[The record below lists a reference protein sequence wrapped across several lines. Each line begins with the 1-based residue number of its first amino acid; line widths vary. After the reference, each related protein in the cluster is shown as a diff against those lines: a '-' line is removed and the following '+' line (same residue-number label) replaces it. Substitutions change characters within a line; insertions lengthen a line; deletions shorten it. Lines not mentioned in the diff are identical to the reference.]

1 MAAADVRKGDP
12 GYCKKADRVERET
25 MMTMYKQMNLDE
37 QAEVRRIVARA
48 LKEDV
53 GGGDITTR
61 ALIPGYRQVRARIL
75 TRENCVVC
83 GGRVAEMVFRSLDE
97 EVSVE
102 ILRPDGVR
110 AGPGDALLLIE
121 GLAEPVLAAERTAL
135 NFMQRMTG
143 IATLTSEFVAR
154 VEKHGVMIMDTRK
167 TTPGLRIIEK
177 YAVQCGG
184 GVNHRMGLYDAILIK
199 DNHKKLIAEDGMSLT
214 DAVRAARRA
223 APDKIV
229 EVEVESMEELRAAL
243 DGRPDWILLD
253 NMDPET
259 MRECVRLCAGKV
271 KTEASGGITLDIV
284 EEVAATGVDAISLG
298 CLSHSAPAADLSLE
312 VEG

>member
-1 MAAADVRKGDP
+1 
-12 GYCKKADRVERET
+12 

-75 TRENCVVC
+75 TRQNCVVC

>member
-1 MAAADVRKGDP
+1 
-12 GYCKKADRVERET
+12 